1 LKGGVQGREGK
12 IKLCGTL
19 SILAELV
26 ALFLRLSGLGQ
37 LVMLNCHTSAGELQH
52 EETSSAEIFAFKR
65 GLPPARFP
73 DNNLTI

>member
-1 LKGGVQGREGK
+1 MKGGVQGREGK

-19 SILAELV
+19 CILAELV
-26 ALFLRLSGLGQ
+26 ALLLRLSGRGQ

-52 EETSSAEIFAFKR
+52 EETSSAEFFAFKR